1 MEITNNCNFVGGGL
15 ALSTPASALA
25 EIQNS
30 TIAKTEQKEEE
41 KEESEAEPES
51 ESESKPE
58 EEKKEEE
65 SEPES
70 KPEEEEK
77 EEESEPESKPEEE
90 EKEEE
95 SEPES
100 KPEEEEKEEESEPEP
115 EPEEE
120 PEKTHPSEARIQEI
134 IQWIDAL
141 PEGSDENFDMI
152 QKRYDE
158 IQKICEEIDYMPEED
173 QERITNLQKLM
184 DLMEWINQQ
193 TETAWSGTCGSNARW
208 ELDRVDGNLIITG
221 TGGIGSSSSDDEPFK
236 GMFRFGRVEI
246 KEGIR
251 WIGQKAFYGTGMKS
265 ITFPS
270 TLTDIYK
277 DAFRDCKDLT
287 YVTLPGG
294 LRYLHSSAF
303 SGCQSLTNVSFN
315 SRLQEIGD
323 RAFIN
328 CNLSTVTIPGN
339 VKRIGEFAFDGNRLT
354 NITIEDGVEIIDEFA
369 FYENPTLKSVVIP
382 GSVTDFK
389 TDVFSHCYQL
399 QRIILNEGIQK
410 ISNIFLANKEL
421 AYIQI
426 PETVTSIDNY
436 AFKGCP
442 NVTIYGVRGSY
453 AETYAN
459 EHGIPFSA
467 QKKELPAVSKI
478 TNTCSGSHV
487 YWKKFAGA
495 KSYNLYRSTSKDGTY
510 TKIAT
515 TAATNYTDTNVKSG
529 TTYYYKIRAN
539 RSNGVSDASTAKGVV
554 FVETP
559 DITLRVNR
567 STGIGLGWNK
577 ISGATGYAVYRK
589 SYSGSDA
596 WKRVATITNASTLS
610 WVDTSVKNNNG
621 SQYRYT
627 VRALA
632 GSDRKTLSGCRNTG
646 RTMVRIFTP
655 TISKVTVGSGSMK
668 VLWDRNTA
676 VHGYEVRLMRGQSID
691 TYTVGGNQNVY
702 QNLNGLQK
710 GATYKVQVRSYKKV
724 SGVGTFYSAWSAPQN
739 VTVK

>member
-77 EEESEPESKPEEE
+77 EEESEPES
-90 EKEEE
+90 
-95 SEPES
+95 
-100 KPEEEEKEEESEPEP
+100 

-287 YVTLPGG
+287 YVTLPSG

-399 QRIILNEGIQK
+399 QR
-410 ISNIFLANKEL
+410 
-421 AYIQI
+421 
-426 PETVTSIDNY
+426 
-436 AFKGCP
+436 
-442 NVTIYGVRGSY
+442 
-453 AETYAN
+453 
-459 EHGIPFSA
+459 
-467 QKKELPAVSKI
+467 
-478 TNTCSGSHV
+478 
-487 YWKKFAGA
+487 
-495 KSYNLYRSTSKDGTY
+495 
-510 TKIAT
+510 
-515 TAATNYTDTNVKSG
+515 
-529 TTYYYKIRAN
+529 
-539 RSNGVSDASTAKGVV
+539 
-554 FVETP
+554 
-559 DITLRVNR
+559 
-567 STGIGLGWNK
+567 
-577 ISGATGYAVYRK
+577 
-589 SYSGSDA
+589 
-596 WKRVATITNASTLS
+596 LS
-610 WVDTSVKNNNG
+610 
-621 SQYRYT
+621 
-627 VRALA
+627 L
-632 GSDRKTLSGCRNTG
+632 
-646 RTMVRIFTP
+646 IH
-655 TISKVTVGSGSMK
+655 I
-668 VLWDRNTA
+668 
-676 VHGYEVRLMRGQSID
+676 
-691 TYTVGGNQNVY
+691 
-702 QNLNGLQK
+702 
-710 GATYKVQVRSYKKV
+710 
-724 SGVGTFYSAWSAPQN
+724 
-739 VTVK
+739 

>member
-1 MEITNNCNFVGGGL
+1 MGKNKRLKV
-15 ALSTPASALA
+15 
-25 EIQNS
+25 
-30 TIAKTEQKEEE
+30 
-41 KEESEAEPES
+41 
-51 ESESKPE
+51 
-58 EEKKEEE
+58 
-65 SEPES
+65 
-70 KPEEEEK
+70 
-77 EEESEPESKPEEE
+77 
-90 EKEEE
+90 
-95 SEPES
+95 
-100 KPEEEEKEEESEPEP
+100 
-115 EPEEE
+115 
-120 PEKTHPSEARIQEI
+120 HR
-134 IQWIDAL
+134 QWL
-141 PEGSDENFDMI
+141 PGRSLCSIRSNRKWC
-152 QKRYDE
+152 KR
-158 IQKICEEIDYMPEED
+158 
-173 QERITNLQKLM
+173 R
-184 DLMEWINQQ
+184 
-193 TETAWSGTCGSNARW
+193 
-208 ELDRVDGNLIITG
+208 
-221 TGGIGSSSSDDEPFK
+221 GSSLE
-236 GMFRFGRVEI
+236 
-246 KEGIR
+246 
-251 WIGQKAFYGTGMKS
+251 
-265 ITFPS
+265 
-270 TLTDIYK
+270 
-277 DAFRDCKDLT
+277 
-287 YVTLPGG
+287 
-294 LRYLHSSAF
+294 
-303 SGCQSLTNVSFN
+303 CQ
-315 SRLQEIGD
+315 
-323 RAFIN
+323 N
-328 CNLSTVTIPGN
+328 CFFVYPIIDSNLKNLSTVTIPGN

-467 QKKELPAVSKI
+467 QKKELPAISKI
-478 TNTCSGSHV
+478 TNTCSGSHI
-487 YWKKFAGA
+487 YWKKFTGA

-539 RSNGVSDASTAKGVV
+539 HSNGVSDASTAKGVV

-589 SYSGSDA
+589 SYSGSDV

>member
-1 MEITNNCNFVGGGL
+1 M
-15 ALSTPASALA
+15 
-25 EIQNS
+25 
-30 TIAKTEQKEEE
+30 
-41 KEESEAEPES
+41 
-51 ESESKPE
+51 
-58 EEKKEEE
+58 
-65 SEPES
+65 
-70 KPEEEEK
+70 
-77 EEESEPESKPEEE
+77 
-90 EKEEE
+90 
-95 SEPES
+95 
-100 KPEEEEKEEESEPEP
+100 
-115 EPEEE
+115 
-120 PEKTHPSEARIQEI
+120 
-134 IQWIDAL
+134 
-141 PEGSDENFDMI
+141 
-152 QKRYDE
+152 
-158 IQKICEEIDYMPEED
+158 
-173 QERITNLQKLM
+173 
-184 DLMEWINQQ
+184 
-193 TETAWSGTCGSNARW
+193 
-208 ELDRVDGNLIITG
+208 
-221 TGGIGSSSSDDEPFK
+221 
-236 GMFRFGRVEI
+236 
-246 KEGIR
+246 
-251 WIGQKAFYGTGMKS
+251 
-265 ITFPS
+265 
-270 TLTDIYK
+270 
-277 DAFRDCKDLT
+277 
-287 YVTLPGG
+287 
-294 LRYLHSSAF
+294 
-303 SGCQSLTNVSFN
+303 
-315 SRLQEIGD
+315 
-323 RAFIN
+323 
-328 CNLSTVTIPGN
+328 
-339 VKRIGEFAFDGNRLT
+339 
-354 NITIEDGVEIIDEFA
+354 
-369 FYENPTLKSVVIP
+369 IP

>member
-77 EEESEPESKPEEE
+77 EEESEPESE
-90 EKEEE
+90 
-95 SEPES
+95 
-100 KPEEEEKEEESEPEP
+100 
-115 EPEEE
+115 
-120 PEKTHPSEARIQEI
+120 
-134 IQWIDAL
+134 
-141 PEGSDENFDMI
+141 
-152 QKRYDE
+152 
-158 IQKICEEIDYMPEED
+158 PEED

-287 YVTLPGG
+287 YVTLPSG

-426 PETVTSIDNY
+426 PETITSIRDD
-436 AFKGCP
+436 AFRDCP

-467 QKKELPAVSKI
+467 QKKELPAISKI
-478 TNTCSGSHV
+478 TNTCSGSHI
-487 YWKKFAGA
+487 YWKKFTGA

-539 RSNGVSDASTAKGVV
+539 HSNGVSDASTAKGVV

-589 SYSGSDA
+589 SYSGSDV

>member
-77 EEESEPESKPEEE
+77 EEESEPES
-90 EKEEE
+90 
-95 SEPES
+95 
-100 KPEEEEKEEESEPEP
+100 

-221 TGGIGSSSSDDEPFK
+221 TGGIGSSSSDDEPF
-236 GMFRFGRVEI
+236 RFGRVEI

-270 TLTDIYK
+270 SLTDIYK

-287 YVTLPGG
+287 YVTLPSG

-426 PETVTSIDNY
+426 PETITSIRDD
-436 AFKGCP
+436 AFRDCP

-467 QKKELPAVSKI
+467 QKKELPAISKI
-478 TNTCSGSHV
+478 TNTCSGSHI
-487 YWKKFAGA
+487 YWKKFTGA

-539 RSNGVSDASTAKGVV
+539 HSNGVSDASTAKGVV

-559 DITLRVNR
+559 YITLRVNR

-589 SYSGSDA
+589 SYSGSDV

>member
-30 TIAKTEQKEEE
+30 TIAETEQKEEE

-51 ESESKPE
+51 ES
-58 EEKKEEE
+58 
-65 SEPES
+65 ES

-100 KPEEEEKEEESEPEP
+100 

-152 QKRYDE
+152 QERYDE

-173 QERITNLQKLM
+173 QARITNLQKLM

-208 ELDRVDGNLIITG
+208 NLDYDGNLTITG
-221 TGGIGSSSSDDEPFK
+221 TGGIGNASPPEQPWRD
-236 GMFRFGRVEI
+236 FRRQIGTVKI
-246 KEGIR
+246 GEGLR
-251 WIGQKAFYGTGMKS
+251 WIGQYAFCVTDTSTIK
-265 ITFPS
+265 FPS
-270 TLTDIYK
+270 TLTAIY
-277 DAFRDCKDLT
+277 DGAFYKCNRLT
-287 YVTLPGG
+287 SVTLPNGVRELG
-294 LRYLHSSAF
+294 TCAF
-303 SGCQSLTNVSFN
+303 SDCSSLSYVSFN
-315 SRLQEIGD
+315 SRLQKIGD
-323 RAFIN
+323 LAFDN
-328 CNLSTVTIPGN
+328 CNLWTVTIPGN
-339 VKRIGEFAFDGNRLT
+339 VKTIGLGAFEGNRLS
-354 NITIEDGVEIIDEFA
+354 NITIQNGVEEIGGLAFA
-369 FYENPTLKSVVIP
+369 NNTVLQSVTIP
-382 GSVTDFK
+382 GSVSNFDTSM
-389 TDVFSHCYQL
+389 FSKCYQL
-399 QRIILNEGIQK
+399 QKLILDEGVQK
-410 ISNIFLANKEL
+410 ISDHFIENEEL

-436 AFKGCP
+436 AFMDCP

-467 QKKELPAVSKI
+467 QKKELPAISKI

-589 SYSGSDA
+589 SYSGSGA

-632 GSDRKTLSGCRNTG
+632 GSDRKTLSGCRNTE

>member
-77 EEESEPESKPEEE
+77 EEESEPES
-90 EKEEE
+90 
-95 SEPES
+95 
-100 KPEEEEKEEESEPEP
+100 

-173 QERITNLQKLM
+173 QARITNLQKLM

-193 TETAWSGTCGSNARW
+193 TETAWGETCGSNARW
-208 ELDRVDGNLIITG
+208 NIDYYGNLTITG
-221 TGGIGSSSSDDEPFK
+221 TGGIGNASSPESPWSA
-236 GMFRFGRVEI
+236 GTRSEI
-246 KEGIR
+246 RTGEIGEGIR
-251 WIGQKAFYGTGMKS
+251 WIGQDAFYAANTSTIK
-265 ITFPS
+265 FPS
-270 TLTDIYK
+270 TLTAIYK
-277 DAFRDCKDLT
+277 WAFRKCNRLT
-287 YVTLPGG
+287 SVTLPNGVRELG
-294 LRYLHSSAF
+294 DSAF
-303 SGCQSLTNVSFN
+303 SDCSSLSYVSFN
-315 SRLQEIGD
+315 SRLRKIGLF
-323 RAFIN
+323 AFEN
-328 CNLSTVTIPGN
+328 CNLWTVTIPGN
-339 VKRIGEFAFDGNRLT
+339 VKTIGVGAFEGNRLS
-354 NITIEDGVEIIDEFA
+354 NITIQNGVEEIGGLAFA
-369 FYENPTLKSVVIP
+369 DNTVLQSVTIP
-382 GSVTDFK
+382 GSVSDF
-389 TDVFSHCYQL
+389 TAEMFNRCYQL
-399 QRIILNEGIQK
+399 QKVILDEGVQK
-410 ISNIFLANKEL
+410 ISSGFRGNEEL

-426 PETVTSIDNY
+426 PETVTSITDY
-436 AFKGCP
+436 AFEDCP

>member
-287 YVTLPGG
+287 YVTLPSG

-339 VKRIGEFAFDGNRLT
+339 VKRIGEFAFDG
-354 NITIEDGVEIIDEFA
+354 
-369 FYENPTLKSVVIP
+369 TLKSVVIP

>member
-30 TIAKTEQKEEE
+30 TIAETEQKEEE

-58 EEKKEEE
+58 EE
-65 SEPES
+65 
-70 KPEEEEK
+70 EK
-77 EEESEPESKPEEE
+77 EEESEPES
-90 EKEEE
+90 
-95 SEPES
+95 
-100 KPEEEEKEEESEPEP
+100 

-152 QKRYDE
+152 QERYDE

-173 QERITNLQKLM
+173 QARITNLQKLM

-208 ELDRVDGNLIITG
+208 NLDYDGNLTITG

-287 YVTLPGG
+287 YVTLPSG

-426 PETVTSIDNY
+426 PETITSIRDD
-436 AFKGCP
+436 AFRDCP

-467 QKKELPAVSKI
+467 QKKELPAISKI
-478 TNTCSGSHV
+478 TNTCSGSHI
-487 YWKKFAGA
+487 YWKKFTGA

-539 RSNGVSDASTAKGVV
+539 HSNGVSDASTAKGVV

-589 SYSGSDA
+589 SYSGSDV